1 MIFIIG
7 LAAAGWIIFTP
18 YSIYKL
24 FTELPSTRVWIFI
37 GLSWFIHF
45 FYFVLLGRAY
55 SKFEL
60 SIVYPIA
67 RGLSV
72 FLIPIYG
79 IFILGESM
87 TFQAI
92 TGCAFIILGILLT
105 GSQSI
110 IYSLFSSRNLTSLLR
125 GGVVSAVMIGFIIS
139 FYSLA
144 DKNAAEHV
152 DPVLFVWIT
161 DSSAI
166 LLLIFYLMKDK
177 EKSIIK
183 YLNVQKYG
191 LVIPG
196 VFQFASYAI
205 IIYAYAT
212 TQLSYAG
219 TFREIGSVFGAV
231 MAYFILGEK
240 FSRMKILGISII
252 ILGAVLISIF

>member
-1 MIFIIG
+1 M
-7 LAAAGWIIFTP
+7 
-18 YSIYKL
+18 
-24 FTELPSTRVWIFI
+24 
-37 GLSWFIHF
+37 
-45 FYFVLLGRAY
+45 
-55 SKFEL
+55 
-60 SIVYPIA
+60 
-67 RGLSV
+67 
-72 FLIPIYG
+72 
-79 IFILGESM
+79 
-87 TFQAI
+87 
-92 TGCAFIILGILLT
+92 GILLT

-110 IYSLFSSRNLTSLLR
+110 IYSLFSSRNLSSLVK

-152 DPVLFVWIT
+152 DPILFVWIT

-177 EKSIIK
+177 EQSIIK
-183 YLNVQKYG
+183 YLNVQKYR

-219 TFREIGSVFGAV
+219 TFREIGSVFGAI
-231 MAYFILGEK
+231 MAYFVLGEK
-240 FSRMKILGISII
+240 FSRVKILGISII